1 MSSSVE
7 DLAQEA
13 LALPADARVALM
25 DRLVESL
32 DPLDNEEL
40 RQLWAAEAL
49 RRRDEVRSGT
59 VQPVSESDAAD
70 RVRLRLKRR

>member
-49 RRRDEVRSGT
+49 RRRDEISSGT